1 MPAFSLVWR
10 PRLDHSAASLAT
22 RRSPTHQHAWTTDPQ
37 DDGQAV
43 CQCHSFG
50 GVLEPRY
57 IVGAESLDQ

>member
-22 RRSPTHQHAWTTDPQ
+22 RRSPTHLHGWTTKAYLLCKCYD
-37 DDGQAV
+37 
-43 CQCHSFG
+43 FG
-50 GVLEPRY
+50 DVLEPRY